1 MSIPIVTDILVDNTW
16 SFKYLV
22 KACKNKNI
30 YFNNCGFSKD
40 QEGDDL
46 ILGTRYQ
53 LYEIKP
59 DLKKRKKKKRF
70 NKWNKRKWSK
80 RK

>member
-1 MSIPIVTDILVDNTW
+1 MSILIVTDILVDNTW

-30 YFNNCGFSKD
+30 YFNNCGFSKV

-46 ILGTRYQ
+46 ILETRYQ

-59 DLKKRKKKKRF
+59 DFFLKKKKRF